1 MHFLNCPIGR
11 GVLAFERTWIFAKT
25 LRAWFFIECVAR
37 FFHATPAFRVAV
49 YAEIRCC
56 EYCQKQMT
64 TTEHGTPLRFPRRS
78 NPVSCELKPFPF
90 IFLKKYKLSPIPLYF
105 LKECQGFC
113 SFPCIYLG
121 NCKSFAIPFYFLI
134 QDMYAFL
141 PLLGLRISIPS
152 SGVVNCFWHL
162 KKHHL
167 HTPSKVN
174 RKHAKINKN
183 ERDWQNWQNRHSRR
197 DNRRIPYCYKCHFQS
212 QGPAR
217 VAHHLA

>member
-11 GVLAFERTWIFAKT
+11 GVRAFERTWIFAKT
-25 LRAWFFIECVAR
+25 LRARFFIACVTR
-37 FFHATPAFRVAV
+37 FFHATPTFRVAV

-134 QDMYAFL
+134 QDTIVRFFTATWVTHFYSFFRCGQLFL
-141 PLLGLRISIPS
+141 A
-152 SGVVNCFWHL
+152 L
-162 KKHHL
+162 KK
-167 HTPSKVN
+167 TSP
-174 RKHAKINKN
+174 
-183 ERDWQNWQNRHSRR
+183 
-197 DNRRIPYCYKCHFQS
+197 PYTF
-212 QGPAR
+212 
-217 VAHHLA
+217 